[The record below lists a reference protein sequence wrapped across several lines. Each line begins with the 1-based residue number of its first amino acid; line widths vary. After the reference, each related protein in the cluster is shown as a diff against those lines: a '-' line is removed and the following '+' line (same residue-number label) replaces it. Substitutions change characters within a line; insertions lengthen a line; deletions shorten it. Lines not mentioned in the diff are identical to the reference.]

1 MQMEGLRKRFEAT
14 KDVARNFN
22 ETYQSVRSD
31 SNRSRSRPQLRTN
44 ERALNI
50 EQLRRAQEHVA
61 PVFVFLAK
69 IIDAVEP
76 VADRISAFIKA
87 AWKAL
92 EPYHPEDLFVA
103 LYGFFL
109 VFFGGVYMTLVATF
123 EAAHLFGWHRI
134 QTACQC
140 LYTEWTKAR
149 AAFEHDNKVIV
160 STDKRSILRVH
171 LQQARPEMY

>member
-1 MQMEGLRKRFEAT
+1 MQVEGLRKRFEAAQ
-14 KDVARNFN
+14 DVGQDFN
-22 ETYQSVRSD
+22 ETYQSVRG
-31 SNRSRSRPQLRTN
+31 RSQRHYSPPQLQKN
-44 ERALNI
+44 ERAFNI
-50 EQLRRAQEHVA
+50 EQLRRAQEHIA
-61 PVFVFLAK
+61 PVFVYLAK
-69 IIDAVEP
+69 VVDAVEP
-76 VADRISAFIKA
+76 VADRISAFVKA

-134 QTACQC
+134 QVACRC

-149 AAFEHDNKVIV
+149 AAFERDNKVSV
-160 STDKRSILRVH
+160 TRASNVRVRLRRTRSD
-171 LQQARPEMY
+171 MY